1 VSIISGRIVGQTET
15 LPLRVQDLF
24 EGFDVTGAYATAVLL
39 ALLSMTTLVALRL
52 IAARREG

>member
-1 VSIISGRIVGQTET
+1 VGQTET

-24 EGFDVTGAYATAVLL
+24 ESFDVTGAYATAVLL

-52 IAARREG
+52 IAARKEG

>member
-1 VSIISGRIVGQTET
+1 
-15 LPLRVQDLF
+15 
-24 EGFDVTGAYATAVLL
+24 VTGAYATAVLL